1 MFDKLKT
8 TKFNE
13 EKLLMIGS
21 GCIHYIWAQMK
32 LPVCG
37 RLLKMLHRPA
47 KIEEQGKKVLP
58 PFLSFPVHCAWW
70 LTLCCFKIQGAC
82 YREPTVLVTLYEVKL
97 RGALNTAACK
107 PTGLRHR
114 RRHRQCIGVQRA
126 GDAGGGDA
134 GGGYNRRE
142 ELLRYCRNLRMSVA
156 DQPPP
161 APPPPP
167 PDQCQTSPPR
177 LHLPKVITSC

>member
-1 MFDKLKT
+1 
-8 TKFNE
+8 
-13 EKLLMIGS
+13 
-21 GCIHYIWAQMK
+21 
-32 LPVCG
+32 
-37 RLLKMLHRPA
+37 MLHRPA
-47 KIEEQGKKVLP
+47 KIEEQGKK
-58 PFLSFPVHCAWW
+58 
-70 LTLCCFKIQGAC
+70 GAC

-114 RRHRQCIGVQRA
+114 RQHRQCIGVQRA

-177 LHLPKVITSC
+177 LHLPKGKGFLKKMLSSLKDEECSLKHLREAFLE